1 MSNNPL
7 LYLSALKSLH
17 QSREQQTPSIPNET
31 SNSLWWGDK
40 IAWALITST
49 LEDTKALETG
59 LLGSR
64 EGYGLMEEDNAGS
77 FREILF
83 FQRGR
88 GKINVGGAIFLWY
101 ELALEH
107 DKGWVLFL
115 GCLSPFFFL
124 DEIQGKKRSIN
135 CWPSVNWTQ
144 HESYHNPD
152 GAQNNIYW
160 SLSLFCLVRVL
171 SYVFVH
177 AYCVYVC
184 APLCFP
190 RSL

>member
-1 MSNNPL
+1 M

-49 LEDTKALETG
+49 LEDIKALETG
-59 LLGSR
+59 LMGSR
-64 EGYGLMEEDNAGS
+64 EGYGLTEEDNAGS

-88 GKINVGGAIFLWY
+88 RKINVGDAIFFLVWISPWAWQRLSAFP
-101 ELALEH
+101 ELS
-107 DKGWVLFL
+107 F
-115 GCLSPFFFL
+115 SFFFFFL